1 MEFIKMSASLR
12 NVAVQQFRDQFEL
25 EYQARQKLMNTTQVI
40 RGAVG
45 DAYKWPIMGPAV
57 MLDRGADQSIIPSSD
72 VTHTQITTTFKD
84 KVLNTPTDIFAQATV
99 NASERQVLA
108 SNHAAAVGRAEDQF
122 KIDEM
127 EIARIATTITTVPD
141 GATNLPLEKL
151 LEAAYELNQNSVD
164 TNMRFIAIGASQVR
178 SLLNDTNVTSADYN
192 VVKVLMNGEIATFVG
207 FQIFMIPDQYITIA
221 GTPTKVYGLPKV
233 GDIRYCF
240 SWQQRAMGAVYKGYE
255 GQANPSVTVDWDP
268 LRQSWLT
275 ISKLSM
281 GSSVLLPEGVVAVAC
296 DETKV

>member
-1 MEFIKMSASLR
+1 MTTSLR

-25 EYQARQKLMNTTQVI
+25 EYQARQKLMNTSQVI

-72 VTHTQITTTFKD
+72 VTHTQVTTTFKD

-108 SNHAAAVGRAEDQF
+108 ANHAAAVGRQEDQF

-127 EIARIATTITTVPD
+127 EAARLAATITTVPD
-141 GATNLPLEKL
+141 GGTNMPLAKL
-151 LEAAYELNQNSVD
+151 LEAAFELNQNSVD
-164 TNMRFIAIGASQVR
+164 TGMRYLAIGASQVR
-178 SLLNDTNVTSADYN
+178 SLLNDNNVTSSDFN
-192 VVKVLMNGEIATFVG
+192 VIKVLMNGEIASYVG
-207 FQIFMIPDQYITIA
+207 FQIFMIPDQFVDVA

-233 GDIRYCF
+233 GDIRYSF
-240 SWQQRAMGAVYKGYE
+240 AWQQRAVGAVYKGYE

-281 GSSVLLPEGVVAVAC
+281 GASILLTDGVVAIGS
-296 DETKV
+296 DETVV